1 MQSLQSVVGVM
12 IQVSTCQVFVVVI
25 IMGKCCFDLT
35 LTLNSIVILELF
47 FSKSVHDTFEQF
59 FLHFQTSYFQPLKY
73 ITLYIPPICMR

>member
-47 FSKSVHDTFEQF
+47 FPKVYMTLLSNFFYTFKNCTFESERA
-59 FLHFQTSYFQPLKY
+59 LH
-73 ITLYIPPICMR
+73 